1 MIDYVEDYIE
11 DNAISENF
19 GEGQLIISAENQ
31 TWDKQ
36 TLQQLKDDYNII
48 FMTNGNG
55 VSPVKIVRMGNG
67 YGVAIGSEDDGTI
80 FFNKSFGNYEN
91 SFHSLWIDSLIADL
105 QAAKSY
111 IEELERSPHN
121 GED

>member
-1 MIDYVEDYIE
+1 MIDYVEDYVE

-55 VSPVKIVRMGNG
+55 VSPVKIVRMDNG

-121 GED
+121 GEG

>member
-1 MIDYVEDYIE
+1 MINYVEDYIE
-11 DNAISENF
+11 DNAVSENF
-19 GEGQLIISAENQ
+19 GEGQLIISAEDQ
-31 TWDKQ
+31 TWDEQ

-48 FMTNGNG
+48 FMTNGDG
-55 VSPVKIVRMGNG
+55 VSPVKIVRMGND

-80 FFNKSFGNYEN
+80 FFNKSFENYEN

-111 IEELERSPHN
+111 IEELARSTHSE
-121 GED
+121 ED